1 MPALTIKSA
10 ATYLAHCPNV
20 IILPHS
26 LHIPNNVIPCLTFIA
41 PSLPISLPA
50 SLHLYVSISL
60 YLYIPISLYLPISPY
75 ISLYLPISLCIS
87 LFFSNFHTLFPLK
100 LLAIHIIL
108 HNSPQFFKIFQKAH
122 II

>member
-10 ATYLAHCPNV
+10 TTYLAHCPNV
-20 IILPHS
+20 IILSHS
-26 LHIPNNVIPCLTFIA
+26 LHIPNNVIPCLTFIS

-50 SLHLYVSISL
+50 SLHLYISISL
-60 YLYIPISLYLPISPY
+60 YLYISTFPSPY